1 MVIAIVVICVWV
13 AINVAL
19 VGLRLWVVN
28 GVGVA
33 DPVPPVSQTN

>member
-19 VGLRLWVVN
+19 VGLRLWVVKS
-28 GVGVA
+28 GGVA
-33 DPVPPVSQTN
+33 ERPDFTYHL